1 MIKVPLWLGS
11 LVGIALAIAAIA
23 FVEVFREAWR
33 RDAHDKKMDLLRAE
47 AFSSTASGRGLREIP
62 DPKQMQATRKGEIQ

>member
-1 MIKVPLWLGS
+1 MRIPLWMG
-11 LVGIALAIAAIA
+11 VVAIVVVIVAAVVI
-23 FVEVFREAWR
+23 EIFREAWR

-62 DPKQMQATRKGEIQ
+62 DPNQMQATRKGEIQ